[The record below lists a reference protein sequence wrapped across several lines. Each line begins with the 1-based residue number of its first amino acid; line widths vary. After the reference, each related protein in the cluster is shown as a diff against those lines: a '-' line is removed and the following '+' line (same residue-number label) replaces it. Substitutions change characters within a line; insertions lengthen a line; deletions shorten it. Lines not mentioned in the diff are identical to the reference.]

1 MPPLPASQSQRRA
14 PALSPLEMSTPTQRR
29 PFAETQPD
37 ASDEALTSVPA
48 QAEAPATTPPIR
60 RSALP
65 VAAQFPLVT
74 VLSFVMASLGYS
86 LLAEVTKGDLAAVSR
101 SQDTWLEVALL
112 AGWRM

>member
-1 MPPLPASQSQRRA
+1 
-14 PALSPLEMSTPTQRR
+14 MSTPTQRR